1 MAREDTVMG
10 RCAICPGVAAVAG
23 GCDSAYHPAMARVM
37 SLLEKL
43 GLVYGGPPEAA
54 PDAGADTA
62 ASTLPSSATPDISP
76 GHPPKLQAAPP
87 VPEVKLDTAAIE
99 QAPGEQ
105 EWALEQVYASAGIQ
119 PPAHGFTVYRL
130 IEMLEAEEFRSLD
143 APTRAKVIAG
153 MLRRLPTGAVEV
165 DDIVRDA
172 AVRDRALDAFERFL
186 ADRVGRLAAEAEEK
200 NRALQQEIDELTVRN
215 TELMDANRAGVEQE
229 KAKLERWQARKR
241 TEEDRLFAAVQPF
254 VEHNPVTRDEA
265 PTVPPTGPK

>member
-1 MAREDTVMG
+1 
-10 RCAICPGVAAVAG
+10 
-23 GCDSAYHPAMARVM
+23 MARVM

-43 GLVYGGPPEAA
+43 GLVYGGPPEAP
-54 PDAGADTA
+54 PDAGAES
-62 ASTLPSSATPDISP
+62 ASAQPSAGTPDSSP
-76 GHPPKLQAAPP
+76 GRPPKPPAAPP
-87 VPEVKLDTAAIE
+87 VPEVQLDTAAIE
-99 QAPGEQ
+99 QAPGSE
-105 EWALEQVYASAGIQ
+105 EWALEQVYSSAGIQ

-130 IEMLEAEEFRSLD
+130 IEMLEAEEFRTLD

-153 MLRRLPTGAVEV
+153 MLRRLPTGSVEV

-186 ADRVGRLAAEAEEK
+186 ADRVGRLQAEAEEK

-229 KAKLERWQARKR
+229 RAKLDRWRTSKR
-241 TEEDRLFAAVQPF
+241 AEEDRLFAAVQPF

-265 PTVPPTGPK
+265 PPAPPAAPK